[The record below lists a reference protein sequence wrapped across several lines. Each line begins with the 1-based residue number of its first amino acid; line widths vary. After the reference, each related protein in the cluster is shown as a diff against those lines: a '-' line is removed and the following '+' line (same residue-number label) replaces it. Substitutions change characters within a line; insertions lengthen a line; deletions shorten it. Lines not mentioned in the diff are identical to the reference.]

1 MAKAT
6 HDKIIEVAQELFNRN
21 GFGGVTT
28 SEIAKTVGIA
38 EGNLW
43 YHFKNKRA
51 LLEAINLEFI
61 RCSEERMA
69 INPGD
74 GFVLD
79 EFVDS
84 QIELSKE
91 VRKFRFMY
99 RDQADYGQH
108 TPELERE
115 LPRIYDRT
123 IEQYR
128 SFILK
133 MRDDGII
140 SISPPDVEMLC
151 HVLVLIFRYGL
162 EFLRESHIKLPGDAG
177 PITMSVRFQALVL
190 SRFMPRQY
198 VEEFEALLLK
208 KLSSPELSK

>member
-1 MAKAT
+1 
-6 HDKIIEVAQELFNRN
+6 
-21 GFGGVTT
+21 
-28 SEIAKTVGIA
+28 
-38 EGNLW
+38 
-43 YHFKNKRA
+43 
-51 LLEAINLEFI
+51 
-61 RCSEERMA
+61 
-69 INPGD
+69 
-74 GFVLD
+74 
-79 EFVDS
+79 
-84 QIELSKE
+84 
-91 VRKFRFMY
+91 MY

-123 IEQYR
+123 MEQYR

-208 KLSSPELSK
+208 NLSSPELSK

>member
-1 MAKAT
+1 MAKNT
-6 HDKIIEVAQELFNRN
+6 RDKIIEAARVLFNRN

-28 SEIAKTVGIA
+28 SEIAQTVGIA
-38 EGNLW
+38 DGNLW
-43 YHFKNKRA
+43 YHFKSKRA
-51 LLEAINLEFI
+51 LLEAINQDFI

-74 GFVLD
+74 GFILD
-79 EFVDS
+79 EFIDF
-84 QIELSKE
+84 QIELAKE

-128 SFILK
+128 IFILK

-151 HVLVLIFRYGL
+151 HILVLIFRYGL
-162 EFLRESHIKLPGDAG
+162 EFMRESRIKLPGGTSPVA
-177 PITMSVRFQALVL
+177 MSAQFQTLVL
-190 SRFMPRQY
+190 SRFMPHQY
-198 VEEFEALLLK
+198 VE
-208 KLSSPELSK
+208 